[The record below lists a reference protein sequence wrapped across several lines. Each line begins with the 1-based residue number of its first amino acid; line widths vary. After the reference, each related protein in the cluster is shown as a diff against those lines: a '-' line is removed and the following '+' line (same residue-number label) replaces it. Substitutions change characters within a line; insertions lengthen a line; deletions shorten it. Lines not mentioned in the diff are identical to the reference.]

1 MGICM
6 SKHSKVIAC
15 ENEILKNKMYLYV
28 KEISTLRMELQQ
40 LHNEKHSLNEI
51 SNEKIIAYRDSI
63 QQLQTQ
69 LSSKIEL

>member
-1 MGICM
+1 M

-28 KEISTLRMELQQ
+28 NEISTLRMELQQ

-69 LSSKIEL
+69 LSCKIEL

>member
-1 MGICM
+1 M

-28 KEISTLRMELQQ
+28 NEISTLRMELQQ
-40 LHNEKHSLNEI
+40 LYNEKHSLNER

-63 QQLQTQ
+63 QELQTQ
-69 LSSKIEL
+69 LSCKIE